1 MDMLGIFKNIIKN
14 DYIYEIE
21 KTLEKKGITNEI
33 KSLVMDTLFKIEEIY
48 PNYKRIKVDVLEKRD
63 YIREIVVA
71 LKKVDNIYTMNM
83 QEKDI
88 LKCVTD
94 TKIEKNAR
102 GYYDIQIYHNN
113 LSLLYALQTI
123 INEEYGINEQPCSS
137 SFDKI
142 LKIGGIYSNIEILRD
157 FSGWNWNRNKIKNFN
172 IYYDIIYKNL
182 LLILGI
188 DKMIELKKTRQ
199 CIHFMKKYLVKKY
212 KNDNVEKLM
221 EILKEIVFVMSSEEE
236 KRLEIEANKKI
247 IDMYMAMKDIKKFM
261 QKVNEEKK
269 KNNKLIA
276 EYDKILNSHN
286 VLEREYNEYLKAI
299 EKSKNEDNSNGSLNI
314 DSIIDILDIEE
325 DNIGKVYKEE
335 IKNIELFSIQI
346 FEKRKKVYN
355 KNLELSKIG
364 NPENYVEHKRIL
376 EEKIKYIL
384 DYEKVKG
391 DGKKEEE
398 LLENLMIEYQKIVYD
413 MLEDRIEAIY
423 TNEEVIDEI
432 YRQRYIR
439 YQNVLKDK
447 YIYQI
452 SDLYQKMDKILHLI
466 VAKAMKFDVLER
478 VSEEENTNYAAVSPA
493 LKTEVLSLE
502 EVKVAIY
509 TGKITLLCIYDGNV
523 LIKEIELFDV
533 DPKLISIPTKK
544 KIKLFR
550 LNVKNGGIKIP

>member
-33 KSLVMDTLFKIEEIY
+33 KSLVMDTLFKIEETY

-71 LKKVDNIYTMNM
+71 LKKVDNIYIMNM

-172 IYYDIIYKNL
+172 IYYDIIYRNL

-221 EILKEIVFVMSSEEE
+221 EILKEIVFVISSEEE
-236 KRLEIEANKKI
+236 KKLEIEANKKI

-299 EKSKNEDNSNGSLNI
+299 EKSKNEDSSNGSLNI
-314 DSIIDILDIEE
+314 DLIIDILDIEE
-325 DNIGKVYKEE
+325 DDIGKIDKEE

-391 DGKKEEE
+391 YAKKEEE

-509 TGKITLLCIYDGNV
+509 TGKTTLLCIYDGNV

-544 KIKLFR
+544 KIKLF
-550 LNVKNGGIKIP
+550 KGKK

>member
-33 KSLVMDTLFKIEEIY
+33 KSLVMDTLFKIEETY

-71 LKKVDNIYTMNM
+71 LKKVDNIYIMNM

-88 LKCVTD
+88 LKCVID
-94 TKIEKNAR
+94 TKIDKNAR

-137 SFDKI
+137 AFDKI

-199 CIHFMKKYLVKKY
+199 CIHFMKKYLLKKY

-391 DGKKEEE
+391 DAKKEEE

-544 KIKLFR
+544 KIKLF
-550 LNVKNGGIKIP
+550 KGKK

>member
-33 KSLVMDTLFKIEEIY
+33 KSLVMDTLFKIEETY

-71 LKKVDNIYTMNM
+71 LKKVDNIYIMNM
-83 QEKDI
+83 EEKDI

-123 INEEYGINEQPCSS
+123 INEEYGINEQPCSNA
-137 SFDKI
+137 FDKI

-199 CIHFMKKYLVKKY
+199 CIHFMKKYLLKKY

-299 EKSKNEDNSNGSLNI
+299 EKSKNEDSSNGSLNI

-325 DNIGKVYKEE
+325 DNIGKIDKEE

-346 FEKRKKVYN
+346 FEKRKKLYN

-391 DGKKEEE
+391 DAKKEEE

-478 VSEEENTNYAAVSPA
+478 VSEEENTNYAAVAPA

-509 TGKITLLCIYDGNV
+509 TGKTTLLCIYDGNV

-544 KIKLFR
+544 KIKLF
-550 LNVKNGGIKIP
+550 KSKK

>member
-33 KSLVMDTLFKIEEIY
+33 KSLVMDTLFKIEETY

-71 LKKVDNIYTMNM
+71 LKKVDNIYIMNM

-94 TKIEKNAR
+94 TKIDKNAR

-137 SFDKI
+137 AFDKI

-172 IYYDIIYKNL
+172 IYYDIIYRNL

-236 KRLEIEANKKI
+236 KKLEIEANKKI

-299 EKSKNEDNSNGSLNI
+299 EKSKNEDSSNGSLNI

-325 DNIGKVYKEE
+325 DNIGKIDKEE

-391 DGKKEEE
+391 DAKKEEE

-509 TGKITLLCIYDGNV
+509 TGKTTLLCIYDGNV

-544 KIKLFR
+544 KIKLF
-550 LNVKNGGIKIP
+550 KGKK

>member
-33 KSLVMDTLFKIEEIY
+33 KSLVMDTLFKIEETY

-71 LKKVDNIYTMNM
+71 LKKVDNIYIMNM

-123 INEEYGINEQPCSS
+123 INEGYGINEQPCSS
-137 SFDKI
+137 AFDKI

-199 CIHFMKKYLVKKY
+199 CIHFMKKYLLKKY

-391 DGKKEEE
+391 DAKKEEE

-544 KIKLFR
+544 KIKLF
-550 LNVKNGGIKIP
+550 KGKK

>member
-33 KSLVMDTLFKIEEIY
+33 KSLVMDTLFKIEETY

-71 LKKVDNIYTMNM
+71 LKKVDNIYIMNM

-94 TKIEKNAR
+94 TKIDKNAR

-137 SFDKI
+137 AFDKI

-236 KRLEIEANKKI
+236 KKLEIEANKKI

-299 EKSKNEDNSNGSLNI
+299 EKSKNEDSSNGSLNI

-325 DNIGKVYKEE
+325 DDIGKIDKEE

-391 DGKKEEE
+391 DAKKEEE

-509 TGKITLLCIYDGNV
+509 TGKTTLLCIYDGNV

-544 KIKLFR
+544 KIKLF
-550 LNVKNGGIKIP
+550 KGKK

>member
-33 KSLVMDTLFKIEEIY
+33 KSLVMDTLFKIEETY

-71 LKKVDNIYTMNM
+71 LKKVDNIYIMNM

-94 TKIEKNAR
+94 TKIDKNAR

-123 INEEYGINEQPCSS
+123 INEEYGINEQPCSNA
-137 SFDKI
+137 FNKI

-199 CIHFMKKYLVKKY
+199 CIHFMKKYLLKKY

-299 EKSKNEDNSNGSLNI
+299 EKSKNEDSSNGSLNI

-325 DNIGKVYKEE
+325 DNIGKIDKEE

-346 FEKRKKVYN
+346 FEKRKKLYN

-391 DGKKEEE
+391 DAKKEEE

-509 TGKITLLCIYDGNV
+509 TGKTTLLCIYDGNV

-544 KIKLFR
+544 KIKLF
-550 LNVKNGGIKIP
+550 KGKK

>member
-21 KTLEKKGITNEI
+21 KILEKKGITNEI
-33 KSLVMDTLFKIEEIY
+33 KSLVMDTLFKIEETY

-71 LKKVDNIYTMNM
+71 LKKVDNIYIMNM

-102 GYYDIQIYHNN
+102 GYYDIEIYHNN

-137 SFDKI
+137 AFDKI

-172 IYYDIIYKNL
+172 IYYDIIYRNL

-299 EKSKNEDNSNGSLNI
+299 EKSKNEDSSNGSLNI

-325 DNIGKVYKEE
+325 DDIGKIDKEE

-391 DGKKEEE
+391 DAKKEEE

-466 VAKAMKFDVLER
+466 VAKAMKFDALER

-509 TGKITLLCIYDGNV
+509 TGKTTLLCIYDGNV

-544 KIKLFR
+544 KIKLF
-550 LNVKNGGIKIP
+550 KGKK

>member
-33 KSLVMDTLFKIEEIY
+33 KSLVMDTLFKIEETY

-71 LKKVDNIYTMNM
+71 LKKVDNIYIMNM

-137 SFDKI
+137 AFDKI

-172 IYYDIIYKNL
+172 IYYDIIYRNL

-236 KRLEIEANKKI
+236 KKLEIEANKKI

-299 EKSKNEDNSNGSLNI
+299 EKSKNEDSFNGSLNI

-325 DNIGKVYKEE
+325 DDIGKIDKEE

-391 DGKKEEE
+391 DAKKEEE

-466 VAKAMKFDVLER
+466 VDKAMKFDVLER

-509 TGKITLLCIYDGNV
+509 TGKTTLLCIYDGNV

-544 KIKLFR
+544 KIKLF
-550 LNVKNGGIKIP
+550 KGKK

>member
-33 KSLVMDTLFKIEEIY
+33 KSLVMDTLFKIEETY
-48 PNYKRIKVDVLEKRD
+48 PNYKRIKVDVLEKKD

-137 SFDKI
+137 AFDKI

-199 CIHFMKKYLVKKY
+199 CIHFMKKYLLKKY

-299 EKSKNEDNSNGSLNI
+299 EKSKNEDSSNGSLNI

-346 FEKRKKVYN
+346 FEKRKKVYK

-391 DGKKEEE
+391 DAKKEEE

-439 YQNVLKDK
+439 CQNVLKDK

-544 KIKLFR
+544 KIKLF
-550 LNVKNGGIKIP
+550 KGKK

>member
-33 KSLVMDTLFKIEEIY
+33 KSLVMDTLFKIEETY

-71 LKKVDNIYTMNM
+71 LKKVDNIYIMNM

-94 TKIEKNAR
+94 TKIDKNAR

-137 SFDKI
+137 AFDKI

-199 CIHFMKKYLVKKY
+199 CIHFMKKYLLKKY

-236 KRLEIEANKKI
+236 KKLEIEANKKI

-299 EKSKNEDNSNGSLNI
+299 EKSKNEDSSNGSLNI

-325 DNIGKVYKEE
+325 DNIGKIDKEE

-391 DGKKEEE
+391 DAKKEEE

-413 MLEDRIEAIY
+413 MLEDRIEVIY

-509 TGKITLLCIYDGNV
+509 TGKTTLLCIYDGNV

-544 KIKLFR
+544 KIKLF
-550 LNVKNGGIKIP
+550 KGKK

>member
-21 KTLEKKGITNEI
+21 KILEKKGITNEI
-33 KSLVMDTLFKIEEIY
+33 KSLVMDTLFKIEETY

-71 LKKVDNIYTMNM
+71 LKKVDNIYIMNM

-94 TKIEKNAR
+94 TKIEKNSR

-172 IYYDIIYKNL
+172 IYYDIIYRNL

-221 EILKEIVFVMSSEEE
+221 EILKEIVFVISSEEE
-236 KRLEIEANKKI
+236 KKLEIEANKKI

-299 EKSKNEDNSNGSLNI
+299 EKSKNEDSSNGSLNI

-325 DNIGKVYKEE
+325 DDIGKIDKEE

-384 DYEKVKG
+384 NYEKVKG
-391 DGKKEEE
+391 DTKKEEE

-509 TGKITLLCIYDGNV
+509 TGKTTLLCIYDGNV

-544 KIKLFR
+544 KIKLF
-550 LNVKNGGIKIP
+550 KGKK

>member
-33 KSLVMDTLFKIEEIY
+33 KSLVMDTLFKIEETY

-71 LKKVDNIYTMNM
+71 LKKVDNIYIMNM

-137 SFDKI
+137 AFDKI

-172 IYYDIIYKNL
+172 IYYDIIYRNL

-199 CIHFMKKYLVKKY
+199 CIHFMKKYLLKKY
-212 KNDNVEKLM
+212 KNKNVEKLM

-236 KRLEIEANKKI
+236 KNLEIQSNKKI
-247 IDMYMAMKDIKKFM
+247 IDMYMAMKDIKKFT
-261 QKVNEEKK
+261 QTVNEEKK

-276 EYDKILNSHN
+276 KYDKILNSHN
-286 VLEREYNEYLKAI
+286 VLEREYEEYLKSIEEKKEKTQKASLNLDKMMDALDNNDEQNIDKI
-299 EKSKNEDNSNGSLNI
+299 EKIPTE
-314 DSIIDILDIEE
+314 DIEH
-325 DNIGKVYKEE
+325 
-335 IKNIELFSIQI
+335 FSIEI
-346 FEKRKKVYN
+346 FEKRKKLYN

-364 NPENYVEHKRIL
+364 NPENYVEHKKLL
-376 EEKIKYIL
+376 EDKIKHIL
-384 DYEKVKG
+384 NYNEVKG
-391 DGKKEEE
+391 NTKKEEE
-398 LLENLMIEYQKIVYD
+398 LLENLILEYQKIVYD
-413 MLEDRIEAIY
+413 MLEDRIEVLY

-466 VAKAMKFDVLER
+466 VDKAMKFEVLER

-493 LKTEVLSLE
+493 LKTEILFLEDAKLS
-502 EVKVAIY
+502 IY
-509 TGKITLLCIYDGNV
+509 TGKTTLLCIYDGNV

-544 KIKLFR
+544 KIKLF
-550 LNVKNGGIKIP
+550 KGKK

>member
-33 KSLVMDTLFKIEEIY
+33 KSLVMDTLFKIEETY

-71 LKKVDNIYTMNM
+71 LKKVDNIYIMNM

-102 GYYDIQIYHNN
+102 GYYDIEIYHNN

-137 SFDKI
+137 AFDKI

-172 IYYDIIYKNL
+172 IYYDIIYRNL

-199 CIHFMKKYLVKKY
+199 CIHFMKKYLLKKY

-236 KRLEIEANKKI
+236 KKLEIEANKKI

-286 VLEREYNEYLKAI
+286 VLEREYDEYLKAI
-299 EKSKNEDNSNGSLNI
+299 EKSKNEDSSNGSLNI

-325 DNIGKVYKEE
+325 DDIGKIDKEE

-391 DGKKEEE
+391 DDKKEEE

-509 TGKITLLCIYDGNV
+509 TGKTTLLCIYDGNV

-544 KIKLFR
+544 KIKLF
-550 LNVKNGGIKIP
+550 KGKK

>member
-33 KSLVMDTLFKIEEIY
+33 KSLVMDTLFKIEETY

-71 LKKVDNIYTMNM
+71 LKKVDNIYIMNM

-137 SFDKI
+137 AFDKI

-199 CIHFMKKYLVKKY
+199 CIHFMKKYLLKKY
-212 KNDNVEKLM
+212 KNKNVEKLM

-236 KRLEIEANKKI
+236 KNLEIQSNKKI

-269 KNNKLIA
+269 KNNKLLA

-286 VLEREYNEYLKAI
+286 VLEREYEEYLKSIEENNKKESNLSSNIEQMIDALDKDEDTI
-299 EKSKNEDNSNGSLNI
+299 EKVNN
-314 DSIIDILDIEE
+314 
-325 DNIGKVYKEE
+325 EE
-335 IKNIELFSIQI
+335 IKDIELFSIQI
-346 FEKRKKVYN
+346 FEKRKKIYN
-355 KNLELSKIG
+355 KNLELAKIG

-376 EEKIKYIL
+376 EEKIKHIL
-384 DYEKVKG
+384 NYEKVKG
-391 DGKKEEE
+391 DSKKEEE
-398 LLENLMIEYQKIVYD
+398 LLENLIIEYQKIVYD
-413 MLEDRIEAIY
+413 MLEDRVEVLY

-466 VAKAMKFDVLER
+466 VDKAMKFEVLER

-493 LKTEVLSLE
+493 LKTEILFLEDAKLS
-502 EVKVAIY
+502 IY
-509 TGKITLLCIYDGNV
+509 TGKTTLLCIYDGNV

-544 KIKLFR
+544 KIKLF
-550 LNVKNGGIKIP
+550 KGKK

>member
-33 KSLVMDTLFKIEEIY
+33 KSLVMDTLFKIEETY

-71 LKKVDNIYTMNM
+71 LKKVDNIYIMNM

-236 KRLEIEANKKI
+236 KKLEIEANKKI

-299 EKSKNEDNSNGSLNI
+299 EKSKNEDSSNGSLNI

-325 DNIGKVYKEE
+325 DDIGKIDKEE

-346 FEKRKKVYN
+346 FEKRKKLYN

-391 DGKKEEE
+391 DAKKEEE

-509 TGKITLLCIYDGNV
+509 TGKTTLLCIYDGNV

-544 KIKLFR
+544 KIKLF
-550 LNVKNGGIKIP
+550 KGKK

>member
-33 KSLVMDTLFKIEEIY
+33 KSLVMDTLFKIEETY

-71 LKKVDNIYTMNM
+71 LKKVDNIYIMNM
-83 QEKDI
+83 EEKDI

-123 INEEYGINEQPCSS
+123 INEEYGINEQPCSNA
-137 SFDKI
+137 FDKI

-199 CIHFMKKYLVKKY
+199 CIHFMKKYLLKKY

-299 EKSKNEDNSNGSLNI
+299 EKSKNEDSSNGSLNI

-346 FEKRKKVYN
+346 FEKRKKLYN

-391 DGKKEEE
+391 DAKKEEE

-478 VSEEENTNYAAVSPA
+478 VSEEENTNYAAVAPA

-509 TGKITLLCIYDGNV
+509 TGKTTLLCIYDGNV

-544 KIKLFR
+544 KIKLF
-550 LNVKNGGIKIP
+550 KGKK

>member
-14 DYIYEIE
+14 DYIYEVE
-21 KTLEKKGITNEI
+21 KVLEKKKITNEI
-33 KSLVMDTLFKIEEIY
+33 RSLVMDTLFKIEETY
-48 PNYKRIKVDVLEKRD
+48 PNYKRVKVDVLEKKD
-63 YIREIVVA
+63 YIGQIIIA
-71 LKKVDNIYTMNM
+71 LKKVETIDIMYM
-83 QEKDI
+83 QEKDV
-88 LKCVTD
+88 LKCL
-94 TKIEKNAR
+94 TKTTVEKNQR
-102 GYYDIQIYHNN
+102 GYYDIQIYQNN

-123 INEEYGINEQPCSS
+123 VNEEYGGDELPCSS
-137 SFDKI
+137 AFDKI
-142 LKIGGIYSNIEILRD
+142 LKIGGIYSDIEILRD
-157 FSGWNWNRNKIKNFN
+157 FSGWNWNRNNIKDFN

-221 EILKEIVFVMSSEEE
+221 EILKEIVFVISSEEE
-236 KRLEIEANKKI
+236 KKLEIEANKKI

-299 EKSKNEDNSNGSLNI
+299 EKSKNEDSSNGSLNI

-325 DNIGKVYKEE
+325 DDIGKIDKEE

-364 NPENYVEHKRIL
+364 NAENYVEHKRIL

-384 DYEKVKG
+384 NYEKVKG
-391 DGKKEEE
+391 DTKKEEE

-509 TGKITLLCIYDGNV
+509 TGKTTLLCIYDGNV

-544 KIKLFR
+544 KIKLF
-550 LNVKNGGIKIP
+550 KGKK

>member
-33 KSLVMDTLFKIEEIY
+33 KSLVMDTLFKIEETY

-71 LKKVDNIYTMNM
+71 LKKVDNIYIMNM

-137 SFDKI
+137 AFDKI

-172 IYYDIIYKNL
+172 IYYDIIYRNL

-221 EILKEIVFVMSSEEE
+221 GILKEIVFVMSSEEE
-236 KRLEIEANKKI
+236 KKLEIEANKKI

-299 EKSKNEDNSNGSLNI
+299 EKSKNEDSSNGSLNI

-325 DNIGKVYKEE
+325 DDIGKIDKEE

-384 DYEKVKG
+384 NYEKVKG
-391 DGKKEEE
+391 DTKKEEE

-509 TGKITLLCIYDGNV
+509 TGKTTLLCIYDGNV

-544 KIKLFR
+544 KIKLF
-550 LNVKNGGIKIP
+550 KGKK

>member
-33 KSLVMDTLFKIEEIY
+33 KSLVMDTLFKIEETY

-71 LKKVDNIYTMNM
+71 LKKVDNIYIMNM

-94 TKIEKNAR
+94 TKIDKNAR

-137 SFDKI
+137 AFDKI

-172 IYYDIIYKNL
+172 IYYDIIYRNL

-236 KRLEIEANKKI
+236 KKLEIEANKKI

-299 EKSKNEDNSNGSLNI
+299 EKSKNEDSSNGSLNI

-325 DNIGKVYKEE
+325 DDIGKIDKEE

-391 DGKKEEE
+391 DVKKEEE

-493 LKTEVLSLE
+493 LKTEILFLEDAKLS
-502 EVKVAIY
+502 IY
-509 TGKITLLCIYDGNV
+509 TGKTTLLCIYDGNV

-544 KIKLFR
+544 KIKLF
-550 LNVKNGGIKIP
+550 KGKK

>member
-33 KSLVMDTLFKIEEIY
+33 KSLVMDTLFKIEETY

-71 LKKVDNIYTMNM
+71 LKKVDNIYIMNM

-137 SFDKI
+137 AFDKI

-157 FSGWNWNRNKIKNFN
+157 FSGWNWNRNNIKNFN
-172 IYYDIIYKNL
+172 IYYDIIYRNL

-236 KRLEIEANKKI
+236 KKLEIEANKKI

-299 EKSKNEDNSNGSLNI
+299 EKSKNEDSSNGSLNI

-325 DNIGKVYKEE
+325 DDIGKIDKEE

-391 DGKKEEE
+391 DVKKEEE

-509 TGKITLLCIYDGNV
+509 TGKTTLLCIYDGNV

-544 KIKLFR
+544 KIKLF
-550 LNVKNGGIKIP
+550 KGKK

>member
-33 KSLVMDTLFKIEEIY
+33 KSLVMDTLFKIEETY

-71 LKKVDNIYTMNM
+71 LKKVDNIYIMNM

-94 TKIEKNAR
+94 TKIDKNAR

-123 INEEYGINEQPCSS
+123 INEGYGINEQPCSS
-137 SFDKI
+137 AFDKI

-199 CIHFMKKYLVKKY
+199 CIHFMKKYLLKKY

-391 DGKKEEE
+391 DAKKEEE

-544 KIKLFR
+544 KIKLF
-550 LNVKNGGIKIP
+550 KGKK

>member
-33 KSLVMDTLFKIEEIY
+33 KSLVMDTLFKIEETY

-71 LKKVDNIYTMNM
+71 LKKVDNIYIMNM

-94 TKIEKNAR
+94 TKIDKNAR

-137 SFDKI
+137 AFDKI

-172 IYYDIIYKNL
+172 IYYDIIYRNL

-236 KRLEIEANKKI
+236 KKLEIEANKKI

-299 EKSKNEDNSNGSLNI
+299 EKSKNEDSSNGSLNI

-325 DNIGKVYKEE
+325 DDIGKIDKEE

-376 EEKIKYIL
+376 EEKIKHIL

-391 DGKKEEE
+391 DAKKEEE
-398 LLENLMIEYQKIVYD
+398 LLENLMMEYQKIVYD

-452 SDLYQKMDKILHLI
+452 SDLYQKVDKILHLI

-509 TGKITLLCIYDGNV
+509 TGKTTLLCIYDGNV

-544 KIKLFR
+544 KIKLF
-550 LNVKNGGIKIP
+550 KGKK

>member
-21 KTLEKKGITNEI
+21 KTLEKKGTTNEI
-33 KSLVMDTLFKIEEIY
+33 KSLVMDTLFKIEETY
-48 PNYKRIKVDVLEKRD
+48 PNYKRIKVDVLEKKD

-137 SFDKI
+137 AFDKI

-199 CIHFMKKYLVKKY
+199 CIHFMKKYLLKKY

-236 KRLEIEANKKI
+236 KRLEIDANKKI

-391 DGKKEEE
+391 DAKKEEE

-544 KIKLFR
+544 KIKLF
-550 LNVKNGGIKIP
+550 KGKK

>member
-14 DYIYEIE
+14 DYIYEVE
-21 KTLEKKGITNEI
+21 KVLEKKKITNEI
-33 KSLVMDTLFKIEEIY
+33 RSLVMDTLFKIEETY
-48 PNYKRIKVDVLEKRD
+48 PNYKRVKVDVLEKKD
-63 YIREIVVA
+63 YIGQIIIA
-71 LKKVDNIYTMNM
+71 LKKVETIDIMYM
-83 QEKDI
+83 QEKDV
-88 LKCVTD
+88 LKCL
-94 TKIEKNAR
+94 TKTTVEKNQR
-102 GYYDIQIYHNN
+102 GYYDIQIYQNN

-123 INEEYGINEQPCSS
+123 VNEEYGGDELPCSS
-137 SFDKI
+137 AFDKI
-142 LKIGGIYSNIEILRD
+142 LKIGGIYSDIEILRD

-199 CIHFMKKYLVKKY
+199 CIHFMKKYLLKKY
-212 KNDNVEKLM
+212 KNKNVEKLM

-236 KRLEIEANKKI
+236 KNLEIQSNKKI
-247 IDMYMAMKDIKKFM
+247 IDMYMAMKDIKKFT
-261 QKVNEEKK
+261 QTVNEEKK

-276 EYDKILNSHN
+276 KYDKILNSHN
-286 VLEREYNEYLKAI
+286 VLEREYEEYLKSIEEKKEKTQKASLNLDKMMDALDNNDEQNIDKI
-299 EKSKNEDNSNGSLNI
+299 EKIPTE
-314 DSIIDILDIEE
+314 DIEH
-325 DNIGKVYKEE
+325 
-335 IKNIELFSIQI
+335 FSIEI
-346 FEKRKKVYN
+346 FEKRKKLYN

-364 NPENYVEHKRIL
+364 NPENYVEHKKLL
-376 EEKIKYIL
+376 EDKIKHIL
-384 DYEKVKG
+384 NYNEVKG
-391 DGKKEEE
+391 NTKKEEE
-398 LLENLMIEYQKIVYD
+398 LLENLILEYQKIVYD
-413 MLEDRIEAIY
+413 MLEDRIEVLY

-466 VAKAMKFDVLER
+466 VDKAMKFEVLER

-493 LKTEVLSLE
+493 LKTEILFLEDAKLS
-502 EVKVAIY
+502 IY
-509 TGKITLLCIYDGNV
+509 TGKTTLLCIYDGNV

-544 KIKLFR
+544 KIKLF
-550 LNVKNGGIKIP
+550 KGKK

>member
-33 KSLVMDTLFKIEEIY
+33 KSLVMDTLFKIEETY

-71 LKKVDNIYTMNM
+71 LKKVDNIYIMNM

-94 TKIEKNAR
+94 TKIEKNSR

-137 SFDKI
+137 AFDKI

-199 CIHFMKKYLVKKY
+199 CIHFMKKYLLKKY

-236 KRLEIEANKKI
+236 KKLEIEANKKI

-299 EKSKNEDNSNGSLNI
+299 EKSKNEDSSNGSLNI

-325 DNIGKVYKEE
+325 DDIGKVYKEE

-391 DGKKEEE
+391 DAKKEEE

-509 TGKITLLCIYDGNV
+509 TGKTTLLCIYDGNV

-544 KIKLFR
+544 KIKLF
-550 LNVKNGGIKIP
+550 KGKK

>member
-14 DYIYEIE
+14 DYIYEVE
-21 KTLEKKGITNEI
+21 KVLEKKKITNEI
-33 KSLVMDTLFKIEEIY
+33 RSLVMDTLFKIEETY
-48 PNYKRIKVDVLEKRD
+48 PNYKRVKVDVLEKKD
-63 YIREIVVA
+63 YISQIIIA
-71 LKKVDNIYTMNM
+71 LKKVETIDIMYM
-83 QEKDI
+83 QEKDV
-88 LKCVTD
+88 LKCL
-94 TKIEKNAR
+94 TKTTVEKNER
-102 GYYDIQIYHNN
+102 GYYDIQIYQNN

-123 INEEYGINEQPCSS
+123 VNEEYGGDELPCSS
-137 SFDKI
+137 AFDKI
-142 LKIGGIYSNIEILRD
+142 LKIGGIYSDIEILRD
-157 FSGWNWNRNKIKNFN
+157 FSGWNWNRNNIKDFN

-199 CIHFMKKYLVKKY
+199 CIHFMKKYLLKKY
-212 KNDNVEKLM
+212 KNKNVEKLM

-236 KRLEIEANKKI
+236 KNLEIESNKKI

-269 KNNKLIA
+269 KNNKLLA

-286 VLEREYNEYLKAI
+286 VLEREYEEYLKSIEENNKKESNLSSNIEQMIDALDKDEDTI
-299 EKSKNEDNSNGSLNI
+299 EKVN
-314 DSIIDILDIEE
+314 
-325 DNIGKVYKEE
+325 KEE
-335 IKNIELFSIQI
+335 IKDIELFSIQI
-346 FEKRKKVYN
+346 FEKRKKIYN
-355 KNLELSKIG
+355 KNLELAKIG

-376 EEKIKYIL
+376 EEKIKHIL
-384 DYEKVKG
+384 NYEKVKG
-391 DGKKEEE
+391 DSKKEEE
-398 LLENLMIEYQKIVYD
+398 LLENLIIEYQKIVYD
-413 MLEDRIEAIY
+413 MLEDRVEVLY

-466 VAKAMKFDVLER
+466 VDKAMKFEVLER
-478 VSEEENTNYAAVSPA
+478 VSEEENTNYAAISPA
-493 LKTEVLSLE
+493 LKTEILFLEDAKLS
-502 EVKVAIY
+502 IY
-509 TGKITLLCIYDGNV
+509 TGKTTLLCIYDGNV

-544 KIKLFR
+544 KIKLF
-550 LNVKNGGIKIP
+550 KGKK

>member
-14 DYIYEIE
+14 DYIYEVE
-21 KTLEKKGITNEI
+21 KVLEKKKITNEI
-33 KSLVMDTLFKIEEIY
+33 RSLVMDTLFKIEETY
-48 PNYKRIKVDVLEKRD
+48 PNYKQVKVDVLEKKD
-63 YIREIVVA
+63 YISQIIIA
-71 LKKVDNIYTMNM
+71 LKKVENIDIMYM
-83 QEKDI
+83 QEKDV
-88 LKCVTD
+88 LKCL
-94 TKIEKNAR
+94 TKTTVDKNQR
-102 GYYDIQIYHNN
+102 GYYDIQIYQNN

-123 INEEYGINEQPCSS
+123 VNEEYGGDELPCSS
-137 SFDKI
+137 AFDKI
-142 LKIGGIYSNIEILRD
+142 LKIGGIYSDIEILRD
-157 FSGWNWNRNKIKNFN
+157 FSGWNWNRNKIKDFN

-199 CIHFMKKYLVKKY
+199 CIHFMKKYLLKKY
-212 KNDNVEKLM
+212 KNKNVEKLM

-236 KRLEIEANKKI
+236 KKLEIQSNKKI

-276 EYDKILNSHN
+276 KYDKILNSHN
-286 VLEREYNEYLKAI
+286 VLEREYEEYLKSIEEKKEKTQKASLNLDKMMDALDNNDEQNIDKI
-299 EKSKNEDNSNGSLNI
+299 EKIPTE
-314 DSIIDILDIEE
+314 DIEH
-325 DNIGKVYKEE
+325 
-335 IKNIELFSIQI
+335 FSIEI
-346 FEKRKKVYN
+346 FEKRKKLYN

-364 NPENYVEHKRIL
+364 NPENYVEHKKLL
-376 EEKIKYIL
+376 EDKIKHIL
-384 DYEKVKG
+384 NYNEVKG
-391 DGKKEEE
+391 NTKKEEE
-398 LLENLMIEYQKIVYD
+398 LLENLILEYQKIVYD
-413 MLEDRIEAIY
+413 MLEDRIEVLY

-466 VAKAMKFDVLER
+466 VDKAMKFEVLER

-493 LKTEVLSLE
+493 LKTEILFLEDAKLS
-502 EVKVAIY
+502 IY
-509 TGKITLLCIYDGNV
+509 TGKTTLLCIYDGNV

-544 KIKLFR
+544 KIKLF
-550 LNVKNGGIKIP
+550 KGKK

>member
-21 KTLEKKGITNEI
+21 KILEKKGITNEI
-33 KSLVMDTLFKIEEIY
+33 KSLVMDTLFKIEETY

-71 LKKVDNIYTMNM
+71 LKKVDNIYIMNM

-94 TKIEKNAR
+94 TKIEKNSR

-137 SFDKI
+137 AFDKI

-221 EILKEIVFVMSSEEE
+221 EILKEIVFVISSEEE
-236 KRLEIEANKKI
+236 KKLEIEANKKI

-299 EKSKNEDNSNGSLNI
+299 EKSKNEDSSNGSLNI

-325 DNIGKVYKEE
+325 DDIGKIDKEE

-384 DYEKVKG
+384 NYEKVKG
-391 DGKKEEE
+391 DTKKEEE

-509 TGKITLLCIYDGNV
+509 TGKTTLLCIYDGNV

-544 KIKLFR
+544 KIKLF
-550 LNVKNGGIKIP
+550 KGKK